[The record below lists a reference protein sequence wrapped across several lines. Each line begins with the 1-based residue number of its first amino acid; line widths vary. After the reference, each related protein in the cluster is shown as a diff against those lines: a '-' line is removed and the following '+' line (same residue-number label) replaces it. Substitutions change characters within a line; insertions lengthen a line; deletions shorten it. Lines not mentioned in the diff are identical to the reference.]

1 MKTNISSDKIVN
13 GIQSRNS
20 SLNGQCSGD
29 SKRVKKE
36 LEESAVNGRMTR
48 GKMKE
53 LVKQINEA
61 SDKETSGQSRNK
73 KHPKS
78 LGMKSDIK
86 TEMQDVDIPRDNHT
100 EMKARTK
107 VHGGRKTPLNNDAV
121 YLNSGVK
128 RKGRKALRVTQ
139 NESKRCLSSS

>member
-1 MKTNISSDKIVN
+1 
-13 GIQSRNS
+13 
-20 SLNGQCSGD
+20 
-29 SKRVKKE
+29 
-36 LEESAVNGRMTR
+36 MTR

-53 LVKQINEA
+53 LVEQINEA

-78 LGMKSDIK
+78 SGMKRDIK
-86 TEMQDVDIPRDNHT
+86 TEVQAVDISRGNHT

-107 VHGGRKTPLNNDAV
+107 VHGRRKTPLNNDAV
-121 YLNSGVK
+121 YLNSAVK

-139 NESKRCLSSS
+139 NESKRRLSSS